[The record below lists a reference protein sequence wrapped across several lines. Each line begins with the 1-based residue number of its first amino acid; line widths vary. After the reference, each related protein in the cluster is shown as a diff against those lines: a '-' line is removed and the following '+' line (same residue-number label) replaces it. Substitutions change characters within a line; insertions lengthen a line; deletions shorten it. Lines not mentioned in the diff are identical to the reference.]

1 MQGAWKVGLLVVLF
15 AVLLVGAYQFLG
27 KSLFAV
33 KTTKLFAEVKD
44 ATGVNTGAQVLM
56 AGVKVGTVSK
66 VELSNPRL
74 ARLSLAIDEG
84 TRVPI
89 GSTVQ
94 IPTPLMGFGDNPVY
108 IVPGPPGS
116 GTMPE
121 GSTLPGTRLSAFE
134 GILPD
139 LDKTVVELNK
149 TIVAMREFVTDGTIK
164 KNLDTLTASAVNTID
179 KYGALAGNFEGLIAE
194 NRESIQAS
202 MESVRLAMRDVQ
214 KSAELARQLL
224 QDPKWKDEAQA
235 LLASM
240 NQTVGKANEV
250 LGSVDS
256 LINDPNIRQPIHES
270 LANAKTMTETG
281 TRIAANAEKI
291 TAEGITI
298 SKNVVTLSEKANE
311 LAEEAR
317 IVLKKLQDFFNKVP
331 STGGLK
337 GVEAGMDLIRE
348 TAPNHW
354 RTDMNAKIPIGGGNN
369 LHVGVWDA
377 FESNR
382 FTLQLGKPY
391 MSTNEYRYGIY
402 ASKPGVG
409 VDFQLSRNLKL
420 KGDLYDINDP
430 RLDLGV
436 RYEFKDG
443 LLGWLGFNQ
452 AFDKNAFFIGLG
464 FRR

>member
-1 MQGAWKVGLLVVLF
+1 
-15 AVLLVGAYQFLG
+15 
-27 KSLFAV
+27 
-33 KTTKLFAEVKD
+33 
-44 ATGVNTGAQVLM
+44 
-56 AGVKVGTVSK
+56 
-66 VELSNPRL
+66 
-74 ARLSLAIDEG
+74 
-84 TRVPI
+84 
-89 GSTVQ
+89 
-94 IPTPLMGFGDNPVY
+94 
-108 IVPGPPGS
+108 
-116 GTMPE
+116 
-121 GSTLPGTRLSAFE
+121 
-134 GILPD
+134 
-139 LDKTVVELNK
+139 
-149 TIVAMREFVTDGTIK
+149 
-164 KNLDTLTASAVNTID
+164 
-179 KYGALAGNFEGLIAE
+179 
-194 NRESIQAS
+194 
-202 MESVRLAMRDVQ
+202 
-214 KSAELARQLL
+214 
-224 QDPKWKDEAQA
+224 
-235 LLASM
+235 
-240 NQTVGKANEV
+240 
-250 LGSVDS
+250 
-256 LINDPNIRQPIHES
+256 
-270 LANAKTMTETG
+270 MTETG

-291 TAEGITI
+291 SAEGITI
-298 SKNVVTLSEKANE
+298 SKNVVILSEKANE

-348 TAPNHW
+348 TTPNHW
-354 RTDMNAKIPIGGGNN
+354 RTDMNAKIPIGGGSN

-452 AFDKNAFFIGLG
+452 VFDKNAFYVGLG